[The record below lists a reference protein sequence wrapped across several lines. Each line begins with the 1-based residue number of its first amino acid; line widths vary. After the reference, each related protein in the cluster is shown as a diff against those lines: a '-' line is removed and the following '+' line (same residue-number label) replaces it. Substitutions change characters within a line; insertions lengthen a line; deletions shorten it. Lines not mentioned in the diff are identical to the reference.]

1 MTGNIREIQVENHLL
16 MQEITRMF
24 NTNGKESVTIT
35 VRGYSMRP
43 FLDDRRDKVILTPPR
58 TPRIGDVV
66 LARIAD
72 KRYALHRVIK
82 KEGERYIMRGDG
94 NPLYMKE
101 SFAEEDIIGMA
112 HTFIRKGKPYEA
124 TGFVWRCYSFT
135 WRLLKPFRRI
145 LLGIYR
151 RLP

>member
-1 MTGNIREIQVENHLL
+1 
-16 MQEITRMF
+16 MF

-112 HTFIRKGKPYEA
+112 HTFCNSNPSLIFIYNS
-124 TGFVWRCYSFT
+124 V
-135 WRLLKPFRRI
+135 LLI
-145 LLGIYR
+145 IESTDGCHLLW
-151 RLP
+151 PV